1 MKSDKHKTALDFE
14 SLKGSFSTEGPP
26 NCSDKIQD
34 GSPTGKINKKVP
46 SESRRVRKI
55 VQGPS
60 KSLGLPQVADSEILG
75 SRSLIL
81 RTESPWDTFKKVF
94 SCELA
99 GTVMIA
105 IHRTRPSRVLAI
117 REYSGKDED
126 KMLDRFRRIL
136 HENVISAKECYRY
149 EGSLYAL
156 VDDLPLTL
164 EHLAGR
170 PNESQLASIVT
181 QVLDGVSYLSAVG
194 FEHES
199 LTCSNI
205 LLGLDGCV
213 KIAALEFCV
222 RYYPTESQAKSIKA
236 LAAIMMT
243 LMQTYE
249 KEDGLVGVDDVRRWP
264 VDSDTVEF
272 LSATSSARFIDTLK
286 QLGLL

>member
-105 IHRTRPSRVLAI
+105 IHH
-117 REYSGKDED
+117 
-126 KMLDRFRRIL
+126 RFRRIL

-181 QVLDGVSYLSAVG
+181 QV
-194 FEHES
+194 
-199 LTCSNI
+199 N
-205 LLGLDGCV
+205 
-213 KIAALEFCV
+213 
-222 RYYPTESQAKSIKA
+222 
-236 LAAIMMT
+236 
-243 LMQTYE
+243 
-249 KEDGLVGVDDVRRWP
+249 
-264 VDSDTVEF
+264 
-272 LSATSSARFIDTLK
+272 
-286 QLGLL
+286 